1 MKKIIKK
8 ASELYN
14 KMEIKERTNGTKFYY
29 FKESNEKIQEF
40 VRNIHGESMPDD
52 FIYEQIHNALGFIS
66 ELEKADDDEF
76 YDRLLDVEADCYTSD
91 LTAWLNS
98 SVSRVYYLTEAI
110 SEFGSTDGFDLL
122 ANAQLIEIREIYEKT
137 FCELKKLI

>member
-8 ASELYN
+8 AKELYG
-14 KMEIKERTNGTKFYY
+14 KMELKKRLDGSKFYC
-29 FKESNEKIQEF
+29 FKGNDEKTQEF
-40 VRNIHGESMPDD
+40 ARNIHGESMPDD
-52 FIYEQIHNALGFIS
+52 FIYQQIYNALGFIS
-66 ELEKADDDEF
+66 ELEKDDDDEF
-76 YDRLLDVEADCYTSD
+76 YDRLFDIEADCYTSD

-110 SEFGSTDGFDLL
+110 SEFGSTDGFELL

-137 FCELKKLI
+137 FFELKKLI